1 MLGLSHASQLCIYQ
15 CLTALIWNFARF
27 VLSPLYRRGRLHGH
41 AADNTNEETAMTMAS
56 ALVHRQSQTL
66 VADTS
71 G

>member
-1 MLGLSHASQLCIYQ
+1 MWSAVCSRSSTAVTLGRRCRLVAASRP
-15 CLTALIWNFARF
+15 AK
-27 VLSPLYRRGRLHGH
+27 PLYRRGRLHGH